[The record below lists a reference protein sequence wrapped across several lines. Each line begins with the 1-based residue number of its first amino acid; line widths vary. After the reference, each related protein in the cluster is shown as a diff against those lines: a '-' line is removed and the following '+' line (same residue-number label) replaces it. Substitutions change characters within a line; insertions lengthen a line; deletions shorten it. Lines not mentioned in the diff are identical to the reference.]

1 MDIKRLLKSL
11 LDRKV
16 KFLVI
21 GAWALPAHGHERMTR
36 DIDILIEPTRANVR
50 RTIAALLDVGYDS
63 VMDAPLEIFLTKKV
77 LLRQY
82 VLQTGIHPFVK
93 GVSFRDAW
101 KRRKKTNIKG
111 LEVFVP
117 SLEDL
122 ISMKRAA
129 GRKRDKLDLEVLKA
143 IQQRISKKA

>member
-1 MDIKRLLKSL
+1 MGVKRLLKSL

-21 GAWALPAHGHERMTR
+21 GAWTLPAHGHERMTR
-36 DIDILIEPTRANVR
+36 DIDIFVEPTRANAR

-63 VMDAPLEIFLTKKV
+63 VMDVPPEIFLTKKV

-82 VLQTGIHPFVK
+82 VLQADIHPFVK
-93 GVSFRDAW
+93 GVSFKDAW

-111 LEVFVP
+111 LGVFVP

-122 ISMKRAA
+122 IIMKRAA
-129 GRKRDKLDLEVLKA
+129 GRKRDKLDLEVLEA
-143 IQQRISKKA
+143 IHQRVSKKA

>member
-1 MDIKRLLKSL
+1 MGVKRLLKSL

-21 GAWALPAHGHERMTR
+21 GAWRLPAHGHERMTR
-36 DIDILIEPTRANVR
+36 DIDIFVEPTRANAR

-63 VMDAPLEIFLTKKV
+63 VMDVPPEIFLTKKV

-82 VLQTGIHPFVK
+82 VLQADIHPFVK
-93 GVSFRDAW
+93 GVSFKDAW

-111 LEVFVP
+111 LGVFVP

-122 ISMKRAA
+122 IIMKRAA
-129 GRKRDKLDLEVLKA
+129 GRKRDKLDLEVLEA
-143 IQQRISKKA
+143 IHQRVSKKA